1 MNALYLPKLPQ
12 SRLVLQ
18 LMIDELKEQVDAM
31 ERDIKNLQKTVV
43 TVAKAIQDL

>member
-1 MNALYLPKLPQ
+1 MNAFYLPQLLQ

>member
-1 MNALYLPKLPQ
+1 MNALYLPQLPQ

>member
-1 MNALYLPKLPQ
+1 
-12 SRLVLQ
+12 
-18 LMIDELKEQVDAM
+18 MIDELKEQVDAM